1 MSSITVVTNRHLCEE
16 DFLVR
21 IERLLD
27 AGIDRLILREKDMT
41 ADAYLS
47 LAEQVMKLAGCYDTE
62 CVIHSFAEVAET
74 IACPRIHLP
83 IDKLGAVAEKANWQ
97 SVGVSVH
104 SVREARIAVAGG
116 ADYLIA
122 GHIFETACKAG
133 LAGRGIGFLQ
143 EVCDVGVP
151 VHAIG
156 GVGAENVHLLC
167 SVGIAG
173 ICVMSSAMRAN
184 NPNRFIYEL
193 RRNMVE

>member
-16 DFLVR
+16 AFLVR

-41 ADAYLS
+41 EGEYLQ
-47 LAEQVMKLAGCYDTE
+47 LAEQVMRISSHYDTE
-62 CVIHSFAEVAET
+62 CVIHSFTEVARA
-74 IACPRIHLP
+74 IGCPRIHLP

-97 SVGVSVH
+97 SVGASVH
-104 SVREARIAVAGG
+104 SVKEARRAVVGG

-122 GHIFETACKAG
+122 GHIFATACKAG
-133 LAGRGIGFLQ
+133 LSGRGIGFLQ
-143 EVCDVGVP
+143 EVCAVGLP

-156 GVGAENVHLLC
+156 GIGVENVHLLR
-167 SVGIAG
+167 SAG

-184 NPNRFIYEL
+184 NPKRFIYEL
-193 RRNMVE
+193 RRNMVQ

>member
-62 CVIHSFAEVAET
+62 CVIHSFAEVAKT
-74 IACPRIHLP
+74 IGCSRIHMPLA
-83 IDKLGAVAEKANWQ
+83 KLDTVEEKAKWQ

-104 SVREARIAVAGG
+104 SVREARRAITGG

-173 ICVMSSAMRAN
+173 ICVMSSAMRAD
-184 NPNRFIYEL
+184 NPSQFLCEL
-193 RRNMVE
+193 RQNMVQ

>member
-16 DFLVR
+16 AFLVR

-41 ADAYLS
+41 ADAYLQ
-47 LAEQVMKLAGCYDTE
+47 LAEQVMKLSDCYDTE
-62 CVIHSFAEVAET
+62 CVIHSFAEVAKT
-74 IACPRIHLP
+74 IGCPRIHLP
-83 IDKLGAVAEKANWQ
+83 IDKLDAVDKKANWQ

-104 SVREARIAVAGG
+104 SVREARTAVAGG

-122 GHIFETACKAG
+122 GHIFATACKAG

-143 EVCDVGVP
+143 EVCAVGLP

-156 GVGAENVHLLC
+156 GIGVENVHLLR
-167 SVGIAG
+167 SAG

-184 NPNRFIYEL
+184 NPKRFIYEL
-193 RRNMVE
+193 RRNMVQ

>member
-16 DFLVR
+16 AFLVR

-41 ADAYLS
+41 ADAYLR
-47 LAEQVMKLAGCYDTE
+47 LAEQVMKIACRYDTE
-62 CVIHSFAEVAET
+62 CVMHSFKEVARS
-74 IACPRIHLP
+74 IGCPRIHLP
-83 IDKLGAVAEKANWQ
+83 LAKLDAVEEKANWQ

-104 SVREARIAVAGG
+104 SVREAREAVAGG
-116 ADYLIA
+116 ADYLVA

-133 LAGRGIGFLQ
+133 LAGRGVGFLQ
-143 EVCDVGVP
+143 EVCDIGLP

-156 GVGAENVHLLC
+156 GIEADNVHLLR

-173 ICVMSSAMRAN
+173 ICVMSSAMRAD
-184 NPNRFIYEL
+184 NPSRFLCEL
-193 RRNMVE
+193 RQNMVQ

>member
-1 MSSITVVTNRHLCEE
+1 MYSITVVTNRHLCEE
-16 DFLVR
+16 NFFVR

-41 ADAYLS
+41 VDAYLQ
-47 LAEQVMKLAGCYDTE
+47 LAEQVMKLTDRYDTE

-74 IACPRIHLP
+74 IGCLRIHLP
-83 IDKLGAVAEKANWQ
+83 IDKLGAVAKNTNWQ

-104 SVREARIAVAGG
+104 SIREARTAVAGG

-133 LAGRGIGFLQ
+133 LAGRGIDFLQ
-143 EVCDVGVP
+143 EVCDIGLP

-156 GVGAENVHLLC
+156 GIGVENVHLLR

-173 ICVMSSAMRAN
+173 ICVMSSAMQAK
-184 NPNRFIYEL
+184 NPSRFLCEL
-193 RRNMVE
+193 RRNMVQ

>member
-16 DFLVR
+16 NFFVR
-21 IERLLD
+21 IERLMD

-41 ADAYLS
+41 ADAYLQ
-47 LAEQVMKLAGCYDTE
+47 LAEQVMKLSCRYDTE
-62 CVIHSFAEVAET
+62 CIMHSFAEVAKT
-74 IACPRIHLP
+74 IGCPRIHLP
-83 IDKLGAVAEKANWQ
+83 LGTLDAAKKMAKWQ

-104 SVREARIAVAGG
+104 SVAEAKMAVAGG

-143 EVCDVGVP
+143 SVCDVGLP

-156 GVGAENVHLLC
+156 GIGRENVQLLR

-173 ICVMSSAMRAN
+173 ICIMSSAMRAK
-184 NPNRFIYEL
+184 NPSQFLCEL
-193 RRNMVE
+193 RQNMVQ

>member
-16 DFLVR
+16 DFFVR
-21 IERLLD
+21 IERLMD
-27 AGIDRLILREKDMT
+27 AGADRLILREKDMT
-41 ADAYLS
+41 ADAYLA
-47 LAEQVMKLAGCYDTE
+47 LAEQVMKLADRYDTE
-62 CVIHSFAEVAET
+62 CVMHSFAEVAKT
-74 IACPRIHLP
+74 FGCPRIHLP
-83 IDKLGAVAEKANWQ
+83 LAKLNVVGERAKWQ

-104 SVREARIAVAGG
+104 SVREAKMAVAGG

-143 EVCDVGVP
+143 SVCDIGLP

-156 GVGAENVHLLC
+156 GIEADNVHLLR

-173 ICVMSSAMRAN
+173 ICIMSSAMQAD
-184 NPNRFIYEL
+184 NPSRFLCEL
-193 RRNMVE
+193 RRNMVQ